1 MKNETGQNVFADL
14 GFPQGEAENLRIR
27 ADMMSALIEF
37 VRKNKLTQSRAA
49 KALGVTQPRISDLIR
64 GQIHRF
70 SIDNLVTLLA
80 AAGLR
85 VDVRF
90 KKVA

>member
-1 MKNETGQNVFADL
+1 MKSEKRQNVFADL
-14 GFPQGEAENLRIR
+14 GFPDGEAENLRIR

-37 VRKNKLTQSRAA
+37 VRKNKLTQARAA
-49 KALGVTQPRISDLIR
+49 KLLGITQPRISDLIR

>member
-1 MKNETGQNVFADL
+1 MKSEKRQNVFADL
-14 GFPQGEAENLRIR
+14 GFPDGEAENLRIR
-27 ADMMSALIEF
+27 ADMMSELIEF
-37 VRKNKLTQSRAA
+37 VRKNKFTQARAA
-49 KALGVTQPRISDLIR
+49 KALGVTQPRVSDLMR